1 MHDDL
6 GDGRSRDDRMHRKGL
21 HVGII
26 MDGSGRW
33 AELRGKPRLEGHRLG
48 ARVARRIVEAAPGLD
63 VRTLT
68 LFTFSSD
75 NWGRPEREVQALMH
89 LVRAFLQDVREPFAQ
104 AGIGVE
110 VIGRRD
116 RLDAETRAAIES
128 AEAHTA
134 GGATL
139 HLRLAVDYS
148 GRDAILRAAHRLAS
162 HAAVEHE
169 TLERD
174 VFRHHLASV
183 SHASRPAPD
192 VDLLIRTGGE
202 QRLSDFLLWETAYA
216 ELYFTKLMWPDFSVA
231 DLANALRDFH
241 SRQRRFG
248 GLPASA

>member
-1 MHDDL
+1 VSQQPRNIQDNNIQ
-6 GDGRSRDDRMHRKGL
+6 DRGL

-33 AELRGKPRLEGHRLG
+33 GELRGKPRLEGHRRG
-48 ARVARRIVEAAPGLD
+48 ARVARRIVEAAPGLG

-68 LFTFSSD
+68 LFTFSAD
-75 NWGRPEREVQALMH
+75 NWARPEREVQTLMH
-89 LVRAFLQDVREPFAQ
+89 LVRAFLDDVREPFAGN
-104 AGIGVE
+104 GICVE

-116 RLDAETRAAIES
+116 RLDAEMRQAIE
-128 AEAHTA
+128 ATEAQTT

-148 GRDAILRAAHRLAS
+148 GREAILRAAHRLAS
-162 HAAVEHE
+162 HAAVGHEQLEH
-169 TLERD
+169 D
-174 VFRHHLASV
+174 VFRHHLASA
-183 SHASRPAPD
+183 SHSSRPVPD

-216 ELYFTKLMWPDFSVA
+216 ELHFTKLMWPDFGVA

-248 GLPASA
+248 GLPVSA